1 MASWESRT
9 CPFLFLDCI
18 MYPAE
23 ISCQLHCWHVPILG
37 EAVEAEEIPM
47 FSEEIRN
54 QMQTVWIFCLLL
66 DHLSIFLDRSHSFK
80 NISEVQDYS
89 VLCSFL
95 WVDNGW
101 HPIPSFRN
109 SGCLE
114 MFHRLAH
121 LWQYVDFP
129 ISLLTSS
136 PCCFQEYVDMSYLQ
150 DVFLHLFWMNHI
162 LILRNT
168 LLIED
173 GVLSRI
179 FFLLFSRMRSEVF
192 SFYFGGLGI
201 EACSTLLLCL
211 RPYCWR
217 FQTSRNIVSCGRRGT
232 SWHVS
237 WRVQR
242 LGVTGA
248 ILVRWCHKTRCILC
262 GRCNILD
269 VSCCMFC
276 ANRIVSAASG
286 ADNMQMAWQAW
297 DIVRVSFCLAAAAW
311 NAILRCRRSLECTV
325 WSVKCRVRSVQ
336 CEV

>member
-1 MASWESRT
+1 
-9 CPFLFLDCI
+9 

-66 DHLSIFLDRSHSFK
+66 DHLFHFLGSIAFLQKYLGGSRLFSSLQFF
-80 NISEVQDYS
+80 V
-89 VLCSFL
+89 
-95 WVDNGW
+95 GW
-101 HPIPSFRN
+101 Q
-109 SGCLE
+109 
-114 MFHRLAH
+114 
-121 LWQYVDFP
+121 W
-129 ISLLTSS
+129 LTSN
-136 PCCFQEYVDMSYLQ
+136 PKFQKFGMSSHVSSTCPLVAVCWLSHQLVD
-150 DVFLHLFWMNHI
+150 I
-162 LILRNT
+162 IA
-168 LLIED
+168 
-173 GVLSRI
+173 
-179 FFLLFSRMRSEVF
+179 LLFSRIRGHVLSSGCVPPFVLDESYSHLKKYLVDRRWCTF
-192 SFYFGGLGI
+192 QKNLSSFFPECVAKCSRFTLGVWGLRRALRCFYVCRRTVGGFKRR
-201 EACSTLLLCL
+201 A
-211 RPYCWR
+211 
-217 FQTSRNIVSCGRRGT
+217 TSFACGRRGA

-325 WSVKCRVRSVQ
+325 LSVKCRVRSVQ

>member
-1 MASWESRT
+1 M
-9 CPFLFLDCI
+9 
-18 MYPAE
+18 MY
-23 ISCQLHCWHVPILG
+23 
-37 EAVEAEEIPM
+37 
-47 FSEEIRN
+47 
-54 QMQTVWIFCLLL
+54 
-66 DHLSIFLDRSHSFK
+66 
-80 NISEVQDYS
+80 
-89 VLCSFL
+89 
-95 WVDNGW
+95 
-101 HPIPSFRN
+101 
-109 SGCLE
+109 
-114 MFHRLAH
+114 
-121 LWQYVDFP
+121 FP
-129 ISLLTSS
+129 EKS
-136 PCCFQEYVDMSYLQ
+136 
-150 DVFLHLFWMNHI
+150 
-162 LILRNT
+162 
-168 LLIED
+168 
-173 GVLSRI
+173 
-179 FFLLFSRMRSEVF
+179 FLLFSRMRSEVF

-211 RPYCWR
+211 PPYCWR
-217 FQTSRNIVSCGRRGT
+217 FQTSRNIVSCGRRGA

-325 WSVKCRVRSVQ
+325 LSVKCRVRSVQ